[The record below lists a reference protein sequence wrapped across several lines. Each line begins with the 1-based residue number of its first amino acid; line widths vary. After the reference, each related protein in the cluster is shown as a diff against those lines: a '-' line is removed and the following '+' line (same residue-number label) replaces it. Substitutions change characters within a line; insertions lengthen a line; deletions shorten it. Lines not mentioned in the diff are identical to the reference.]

1 MNFRRP
7 AIITEPWAKP
17 PVRKTVVAA
26 PLAPKKPTQNAVG
39 MCLKCGEP
47 FTGPDAVRLRHGCI
61 RRRKW
66 GTEFIELP
74 FEDRSKLKW
83 ICSNCAWEC
92 DIVGDDGDFSARLE
106 GLKPDGQCVLCHECI
121 EPYPMGDWS
130 SAILIEV
137 GELVPSTRGKFSI
150 FRPRRSGHVHYTC
163 MDDLKLELWRMIDT
177 TDTPDLLEYLQPCE

>member
-26 PLAPKKPTQNAVG
+26 PLAPKEPTQNTVG
-39 MCLKCGEP
+39 TCLKCGEP